1 VFVVADDADGMRTLR
16 AELRERA
23 RAAGRDP
30 DRLKVLPAIQP
41 VAAATDEEAAAHL
54 AGMTALLDP
63 AETLRYLA
71 RLLHAEHL
79 DPDAPGADAVEAH
92 RGATGSTGFE
102 DMLIRACRRES
113 LTVQQLADRQAV
125 SQLGPLP
132 TGSPQTIADE
142 LCGLVETGAAD
153 GFVVMA
159 SVYPD
164 SFDRFVEHVVPELQ
178 RRGHLR
184 RDYAGSTLRE
194 HLGLR

>member
-1 VFVVADDADGMRTLR
+1 
-16 AELRERA
+16 
-23 RAAGRDP
+23 
-30 DRLKVLPAIQP
+30 
-41 VAAATDEEAAAHL
+41 
-54 AGMTALLDP
+54 
-63 AETLRYLA
+63 
-71 RLLHAEHL
+71 
-79 DPDAPGADAVEAH
+79 
-92 RGATGSTGFE
+92 
-102 DMLIRACRRES
+102 MLIRACRRES